1 MMLGVIW
8 GMFQFLWIVHG
19 NLNEC
24 EILSIQL
31 IPINGMYLKY
41 NDHPNHWKDVVAKME
56 VK

>member
-1 MMLGVIW
+1 MLGVIW